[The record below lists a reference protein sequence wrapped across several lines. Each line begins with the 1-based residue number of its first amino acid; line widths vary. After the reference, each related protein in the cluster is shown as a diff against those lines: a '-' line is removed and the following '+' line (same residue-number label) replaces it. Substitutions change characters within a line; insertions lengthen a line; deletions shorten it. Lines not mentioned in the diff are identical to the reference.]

1 MKIDELHYA
10 ILNQLQ
16 LDARIS
22 NAEIGRRVGLTAP
35 AVAERIKR
43 MQDEGII
50 KGFTV
55 NINFGQLSYAQKVLV
70 AVKLPHGYINAFLK
84 EAEKMEGITDIVH
97 TTGEYCFFVGI
108 TVVSTD
114 ELNLMLNKLGKLGET
129 TTFSILSV
137 PVEHKP
143 INLPA
148 KKRKLAGVTPS
159 YKL

>member
-1 MKIDELHYA
+1 MQIDELHYA
-10 ILNQLQ
+10 ILNELQ

-43 MQDEGII
+43 LQDEGII
-50 KGFTV
+50 RGFTA
-55 NINFGQLSYAQKVLV
+55 NINFGRLNYAQKVLV

-84 EAEKMEGITDIVH
+84 EAEKIEGITDIVH

-114 ELNLMLNKLGKLGET
+114 ELNLILNKLGKFGET
-129 TTFSILSV
+129 TTFSVLSV
-137 PVEHKP
+137 PVEHQP
-143 INLPA
+143 INLSV
-148 KKRKLAGVTPS
+148 KKRKLALMTP
-159 YKL
+159 